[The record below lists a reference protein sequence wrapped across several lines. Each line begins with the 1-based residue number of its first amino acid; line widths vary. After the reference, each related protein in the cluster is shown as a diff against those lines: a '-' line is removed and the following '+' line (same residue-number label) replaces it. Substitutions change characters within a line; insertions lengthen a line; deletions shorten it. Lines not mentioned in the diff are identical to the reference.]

1 MTLFLQ
7 LLIFLLFLFKS
18 FNNYIIIP
26 FKLTNK
32 EIYLNGSS
40 IDNIDQF
47 IKEINKNK
55 PYSKISFGTPEKDLE
70 IYYTMEKTSSAI
82 LSNYCLKGTNTSY
95 IPSLSSSYR
104 NSTPYNIRVWSIVN
118 ASLSQDIFLLYN
130 NLQLTNKTKIENF
143 DFLVGLLNEIDEDYI
158 EYGKY
163 CGMLGLLMKSY
174 EGYLFNEN
182 FVRHL
187 KKEKIIDTYNWGMFF
202 FDKEGSYK
210 VNNDIKNEYD
220 GFYILGFYEQKY
232 TEIFKASNVFNTY
245 AIENIAFKGIGIN
258 FDTIYFYDSPNN
270 ITKYI
275 CSNNTLVELC
285 IDNNYFLSN
294 SAYYNKIKEIFFKK
308 FLDEDICYEVNSTKS
323 NGEKYYMI
331 YCDLEFEKYI
341 NSFPNLYFFNRE
353 LSFIF
358 NFGYKDV
365 FAKINDK
372 IYFLI
377 IGKDAIGSFWKLGK
391 IFFEKYPIII
401 NQDKK
406 TISLVYLDKYGNQ
419 DNSDNKEQNQKQYKE
434 VLLYSI
440 FGVCILAALII
451 GYIFGRK
458 LWKKNRKIKAN
469 ELDENIEYFTDERY
483 SKINND

>member
-1 MTLFLQ
+1 MIFFLH
-7 LLIFLLFLFKS
+7 LLVFLFFLIKN

-26 FKLTNK
+26 FKFTNK
-32 EIYLNGSS
+32 EIYLNDSS

-55 PYSKISFGTPEKDLE
+55 IYSKISIGTPEKDLE

-82 LSNYCLKGTNTSY
+82 FSNYCLKGTNTSY
-95 IPSLSSSYR
+95 IPNLSTTFK
-104 NSTPYNIRVWSIVN
+104 NSTPYNIKVWSIVN
-118 ASLSQDIFLLYN
+118 ASLSQDIFSLYN
-130 NLQLTNKTKIENF
+130 DLQFSNKIKIENF
-143 DFLVGLLNEIDEDYI
+143 DFLVGLMKENDEDYI

-163 CGMLGLLMKSY
+163 CGMIGLLMKSY

-187 KKEKIIDTYNWGMFF
+187 KKEKIIDTYSWGMFF
-202 FDKEGSYK
+202 FDNEGSYK
-210 VNNDIKNEYD
+210 VNNDIKNAYD
-220 GFYILGFYEQKY
+220 GFYILGFYEQNY
-232 TEIFKASNVFNTY
+232 SEIFKASNILNTY

-294 SAYYNKIKEIFFKK
+294 SAYYYKIKEIFFKK
-308 FLDEDICYEVNSTKS
+308 FLDEAICYETNSTKS
-323 NGEKYYMI
+323 IGEKYYMI
-331 YCDLEFEKYI
+331 YCNLEFEKYL
-341 NSFPNLYFFNRE
+341 NSFPSLYFFNRE

-358 NFGYKDV
+358 HFGYKDV
-365 FAKINDK
+365 FTKINDK

-377 IGKDAIGSFWKLGK
+377 IGNDAIGSFWKLGK

-406 TISLVYLDKYGNQ
+406 TISLVYLDKFGNQ
-419 DNSDNKEQNQKQYKE
+419 DNNDNKEENKKKYKE
-434 VLLYSI
+434 ILLYSI
-440 FGVCILAALII
+440 FGVCILIALII
-451 GYIFGRK
+451 GYIFGRQ
-458 LWKKNRKIKAN
+458 LWKKNRKIRAN
-469 ELDENIEYFTDERY
+469 ELDENIEYDDERY